1 MENKYNVDNTGVSC
15 NDCIWGD
22 MCSENTPCHHIQFL
36 SEEYFQDV
44 VLPRIRE
51 SITPRRER
59 RLSRKVI
66 KSSGVDYSGESLD
79 SYYIAMINDCL
90 SEIRKHRTAF
100 IFNVDQIR
108 EVLSFEPDANIEIN
122 DGIFYVSLSM

>member
-1 MENKYNVDNTGVSC
+1 MENENVNCVSC
-15 NDCIWGD
+15 SDCIWGD

-36 SEEYFQDV
+36 SDEYFQDV

-90 SEIRKHRTAF
+90 NEVRHKRVAYL
-100 IFNVDQIR
+100 FNVDQLR
-108 EVLSFEPDANIEIN
+108 EVLSFEPDCNIEIN
-122 DGIFYVSLSM
+122 DGIFYISL